1 MCVREAGL
9 SWPMCAPSLDGWRRR
24 RFWTRSFFFFFS
36 DAAPHA
42 SRDKKKKK
50 ASLCP
55 VADDS
60 SGLTA
65 FDKFTRDLASA
76 MAIARL

>member
-1 MCVREAGL
+1 MCGRRDLAGRCARHLWTGGAGGDSGPVL
-9 SWPMCAPSLDGWRRR
+9 S
-24 RFWTRSFFFFFS
+24 FFFS

>member
-1 MCVREAGL
+1 MRAIFGRVAQ
-9 SWPMCAPSLDGWRRR
+9 AAILDP
-24 RFWTRSFFFFFS
+24 FFLLFS